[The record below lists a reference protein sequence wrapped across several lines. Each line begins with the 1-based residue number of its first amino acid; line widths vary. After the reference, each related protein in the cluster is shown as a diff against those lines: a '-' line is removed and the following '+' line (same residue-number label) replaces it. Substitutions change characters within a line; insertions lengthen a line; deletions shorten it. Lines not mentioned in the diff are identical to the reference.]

1 MYRIRDTKVVQLM
14 QGSLNSSMGEHLMA
28 NNKLAYSGHQTLPIT
43 PDGIP
48 SGAPA
53 VREAL
58 SDPQLRD
65 LRVLR
70 NSIFY
75 PCNPCVAEGDPCL
88 KFLFSVVPARHRPP
102 EADSGEAG
110 GSVPP
115 WFDDPP
121 KQKLHL
127 TSWRKQ

>member
-1 MYRIRDTKVVQLM
+1 MYRIRETQVVELM
-14 QGSLNSSMGEHLMA
+14 QGSLNSSMGKHLMA
-28 NNKLAYSGHQTLPIT
+28 SNKLAYSGHQTLPIT

-58 SDPQLRD
+58 RDPQLRD

-70 NSIFY
+70 GSIFY
-75 PCNPCVAEGDPCL
+75 PCNP
-88 KFLFSVVPARHRPP
+88 PARHRPP

-110 GSVPP
+110 GCVAEGDQCLINSFLCELRVSVVC
-115 WFDDPP
+115 FF
-121 KQKLHL
+121 LH
-127 TSWRKQ
+127 